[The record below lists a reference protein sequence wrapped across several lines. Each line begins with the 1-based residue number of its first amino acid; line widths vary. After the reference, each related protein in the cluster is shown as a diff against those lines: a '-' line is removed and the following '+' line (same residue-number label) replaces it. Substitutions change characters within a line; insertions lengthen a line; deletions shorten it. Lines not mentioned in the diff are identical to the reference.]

1 MEDEFAVEE
10 DIQKHDDNAEN
21 KNTKE
26 QGLAQTKTIN
36 HIDPPPEGGGGGARR
51 RTQTS
56 STRVMSQVKKIYFCA
71 SPYDTGRDADEF
83 YD

>member
-36 HIDPPPEGGGGGARR
+36 HIDPPPEGGGGGEEEDPDQQHTCDVASEENIFLCLALRHGKGRR
-51 RTQTS
+51 
-56 STRVMSQVKKIYFCA
+56 
-71 SPYDTGRDADEF
+71 
-83 YD
+83 